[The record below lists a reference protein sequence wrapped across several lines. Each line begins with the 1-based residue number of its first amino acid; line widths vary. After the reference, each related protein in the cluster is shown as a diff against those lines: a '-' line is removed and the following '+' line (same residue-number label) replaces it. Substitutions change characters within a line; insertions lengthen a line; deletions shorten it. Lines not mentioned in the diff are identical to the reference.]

1 MAKQVIKAGFT
12 DYTTLVFIPD
22 PASTDGSGKTGL
34 VAANLTVSGVR
45 VETDNDVT
53 VTDYT
58 ASLNDLAALTTVH
71 TDWGLKEVSSTLAPG
86 LYRLD
91 IADAI
96 FASGAWSAVV
106 YVMITTSAAAASP
119 MEFTLVAYDINDTV
133 RMGLTALPNAAA
145 DAAGGLIISDA
156 GGLDADAQRADV
168 AAILVDTG
176 TTLDA
181 RIPAA
186 LVGGRMDASVGAMA
200 SGTLTAAALATDA
213 VDEIVD
219 GVWDEP
225 LSAATHNVG
234 SSAGKRLRQITAEIA
249 DSGTAQAGTAT
260 TITLAATASSTD
272 GIYDPGI
279 VRISEGTGSGQSRV
293 IIEYIGST
301 RVASVDRDWRVTP
314 DSTSVYEVVY
324 SPNMISTNEG
334 LAQGGTASTIT
345 LNSTADSNNDTYVG
359 QIVVL
364 RTGTG
369 QDQSRV
375 VSAYNGTT
383 KVATVSPNW
392 ITNPAAGSGYIMW
405 PIGWA
410 RVGGMEANVI
420 TAAATAADFTTEVTT
435 GLAQEAT
442 VAAIK
447 AVTDALPNAGALTA
461 IQSDLDNIQTRIPAA
476 LTAGGNMKSD
486 ALAISGSATA
496 ADNLEGGGLGLVVS
510 TCAAG
515 STTTSIVTNLTEATD
530 DHYNGRVITFTTGA
544 LLGQTTSIS
553 DYVGATKTL
562 TVVALTEAPADTDG
576 FVIS

>member
-1 MAKQVIKAGFT
+1 MAKQQIKAGFT

-58 ASLNDLAALTTVH
+58 SSLNNLAALTTAH
-71 TDWGLKEVSSTLAPG
+71 TDWGLLEVSSTLAPG

-96 FASGAWSAVV
+96 FAAGAWSAVV

-119 MEFTLVAYDINDTV
+119 MEFTLVAHDINDGV

-145 DAAGGLIISDA
+145 DAAGGLVISDA

-200 SGTLTAAALATDA
+200 ANVQTAA
-213 VDEIVD
+213 
-219 GVWDEP
+219 
-225 LSAATHNVG
+225 S
-234 SSAGKRLRQITAEIA
+234 
-249 DSGTAQAGTAT
+249 
-260 TITLAATASSTD
+260 
-272 GIYDPGI
+272 
-279 VRISEGTGSGQSRV
+279 
-293 IIEYIGST
+293 
-301 RVASVDRDWRVTP
+301 
-314 DSTSVYEVVY
+314 
-324 SPNMISTNEG
+324 
-334 LAQGGTASTIT
+334 
-345 LNSTADSNNDTYVG
+345 
-359 QIVVL
+359 
-364 RTGTG
+364 
-369 QDQSRV
+369 
-375 VSAYNGTT
+375 
-383 KVATVSPNW
+383 
-392 ITNPAAGSGYIMW
+392 
-405 PIGWA
+405 
-410 RVGGMEANVI
+410 
-420 TAAATAADFTTEVTT
+420 TAADYVTELQAGLSTLDAAGVRTAVGLASANLDTQLAAIAGYIDTEVGTLQTT
-435 GLAQEAT
+435 AT
-442 VAAIK
+442 AIK
-447 AVTDALPNAGALTA
+447 AVTDVLPNAGALTT

-486 ALAISGSATA
+486 MLAISGSTTA

-515 STTTSIVTNLTEATD
+515 GTTTSIVTNLTEATD
-530 DHYNGRVITFTTGA
+530 DHYNGRVITFTSGA
-544 LLGQTTSIS
+544 LAGQTTSIS

>member
-58 ASLNDLAALTTVH
+58 SSLNNLAALTTAH
-71 TDWGLKEVSSTLAPG
+71 TDWGLLEVSSTLAPG

-96 FASGAWSAVV
+96 FAAGAWSAVV

-176 TTLDA
+176 TTLDG

-200 SGTLTAAALATDA
+200 ANVQTAA
-213 VDEIVD
+213 
-219 GVWDEP
+219 
-225 LSAATHNVG
+225 S
-234 SSAGKRLRQITAEIA
+234 
-249 DSGTAQAGTAT
+249 
-260 TITLAATASSTD
+260 
-272 GIYDPGI
+272 
-279 VRISEGTGSGQSRV
+279 
-293 IIEYIGST
+293 
-301 RVASVDRDWRVTP
+301 
-314 DSTSVYEVVY
+314 
-324 SPNMISTNEG
+324 
-334 LAQGGTASTIT
+334 
-345 LNSTADSNNDTYVG
+345 
-359 QIVVL
+359 
-364 RTGTG
+364 
-369 QDQSRV
+369 
-375 VSAYNGTT
+375 
-383 KVATVSPNW
+383 
-392 ITNPAAGSGYIMW
+392 
-405 PIGWA
+405 
-410 RVGGMEANVI
+410 
-420 TAAATAADFTTEVTT
+420 TAADYIAEVQNGLSTLDAAGVRT
-435 GLAQEAT
+435 AVGLATANLDTQLGLVAT
-442 VAAIK
+442 QALLSTVAGYLDTEIAAIK
-447 AVTDALPNAGALTA
+447 AVTDALPNAGALTT

-476 LTAGGNMKSD
+476 LTAGGNMKCD
-486 ALAISGSATA
+486 ALAISGSTTA

-515 STTTSIVTNLTEATD
+515 STTTSIITNLTEATD
-530 DHYNGRVITFTTGA
+530 DHYNGRVITFTSGA
-544 LLGQTTSIS
+544 LAGQTTSIS
-553 DYVGATKTL
+553 DYTGATKTL